1 MRLCRT
7 SYVYGACVGILL
19 LLGCSTAQN
28 TNQAFPPP
36 KIPFRET
43 QKQPYQADQAQ
54 LAEFEKE
61 MRERGR
67 QLREEMA
74 VHPRRQSGTRVT
86 ATRCGDFFLYYDYGF
101 MNSDYGRIRMFSFP
115 HALRK
120 AKVPFGFT
128 VSYTPPDANV
138 EWIDEVETGSYSLPH
153 QKRGLYV
160 HPRGRKIPRTHVV
173 PVPFY
178 DSKWYHDE
186 IYIRGVLYGEGEAY
200 EYVE

>member
-1 MRLCRT
+1 MRSCST
-7 SYVYGACVGILL
+7 SYVYGACVGIVL

-36 KIPFRET
+36 KIPPGET
-43 QKQPYQADQAQ
+43 QKQQYQADQAQ
-54 LAEFEKE
+54 LAAFENE

-67 QLREEMA
+67 QLRAEMA
-74 VHPRRQSGTRVT
+74 ARTRRQSGARVMT
-86 ATRCGDFFLYYDYGF
+86 TRCGDFFLYYDYGF
-101 MNSDYGRIRMFSFP
+101 MNSDYGRLRMFTFP
-115 HALRK
+115 HASRQ

-128 VSYTPPDANV
+128 VSYTPPDADV
-138 EWIDEVETGSYSLPH
+138 EWIDEVETGTYSLPH

-160 HPRGRKIPRTHVV
+160 LSRGRKIPRGKVV

-178 DSKWYHDE
+178 DSQTYHDE
-186 IYIRGVLYGEGEAY
+186 IYIRGVFYGEGEAY